1 MSKLAGY
8 IGAATID
15 LAWVESKAGL
25 IELKNPK
32 RFDTASF
39 RDLSS
44 VLRRYIKKHEC
55 GDDEKHQACF
65 GIAGPVLE
73 NSVATTNLP
82 WRIEGRRLEDE
93 FPFEQVRLINDTVAT
108 AHGLTRLGE
117 DKFFIINGAA
127 TASQI
132 IAGQAG
138 QKISSSHEDHTG
150 HADHAGHV
158 GLIAA
163 GSGLG
168 QALIFCDGK
177 SFHPYASEGGHT
189 DFAPT
194 NQTEIELWGYIYAE
208 KGRVEVEDV
217 LSHAGL
223 ETIYLFVSDSAGL
236 APAEWF
242 EHADQRYLAIIEMA
256 LAGNDE
262 QAVRALDI
270 FIDCY
275 ASEAANLALKGMTLG
290 GVFIGGT
297 IAPRILTALDKGRFM
312 ERFVKRGKME
322 SILAKIPVGVIIEEK
337 APLIGAADMVLRL

>member
-1 MSKLAGY
+1 
-8 IGAATID
+8 
-15 LAWVESKAGL
+15 V
-25 IELKNPK
+25 
-32 RFDTASF
+32 TA
-39 RDLSS
+39 
-44 VLRRYIKKHEC
+44 K
-55 GDDEKHQACF
+55 
-65 GIAGPVLE
+65 
-73 NSVATTNLP
+73 
-82 WRIEGRRLEDE
+82 
-93 FPFEQVRLINDTVAT
+93 PFT
-108 AHGLTRLGE
+108 
-117 DKFFIINGAA
+117 
-127 TASQI
+127 
-132 IAGQAG
+132 
-138 QKISSSHEDHTG
+138 HT
-150 HADHAGHV
+150 
-158 GLIAA
+158 
-163 GSGLG
+163 
-168 QALIFCDGK
+168 
-177 SFHPYASEGGHT
+177 PPRGGHT

-194 NQTEIELWGYIYAE
+194 NQTEIELWGYIYSG

-236 APAEWF
+236 VPAEWF